1 MRSQREENSSGA
13 ICSEARG
20 RVVVRQIVSAVG
32 AVQIS
37 DADAFVA
44 NAAVR
49 RDPIGALRTVID
61 TSVHLGTAAR
71 ALGKHRLPQ
80 QKIQY
85 WTDSA
90 LQDNAQQNPE
100 PLAHIPAWRVFAD
113 VADHQHVNSN
123 EGSPRGSEVDV
134 HRKRAVVV
142 GMQHKEEKILNANE
156 GHKGQNDGPSR
167 DEGEFFTDRE

>member
-1 MRSQREENSSGA
+1 MKPQLAENRLGA
-13 ICSEARG
+13 IRGEARG

-49 RDPIGALRTVID
+49 RDPIGALGAVID
-61 TSVHLGTAAR
+61 TSVYLGTAAR
-71 ALGKHRLPQ
+71 TLGKDGLPQ
-80 QKIQY
+80 QKIQH
-85 WTDSA
+85 WTDAA

-100 PLAHIPAWRVFAD
+100 PLAHIPARRVFAD

-156 GHKGQNDGPSR
+156 GHKGQNDGPSG
-167 DEGEFFTDRE
+167 DEG